1 MSIKSSFQTHQNC
14 KEGAP
19 HTAKLLTFYNR
30 VDSESENGI
39 HDRTLVHVDLYLALI
54 N

>member
-19 HTAKLLTFYNR
+19 HTAKLLTFYNS